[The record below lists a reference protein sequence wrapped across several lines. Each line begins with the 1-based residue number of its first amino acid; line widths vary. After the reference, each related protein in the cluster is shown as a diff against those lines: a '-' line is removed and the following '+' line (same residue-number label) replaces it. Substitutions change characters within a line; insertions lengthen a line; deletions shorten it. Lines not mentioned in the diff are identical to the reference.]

1 MTIVNRARLRNVLV
15 QGGIARESAAV
26 EAVDAFVEEFEST
39 RGDLVTRADLD
50 HAIHGA
56 VAEIKQYVAE
66 TAVRIIG
73 VTLGGTAIATAI
85 LGIIIAVT

>member
-26 EAVDAFVEEFEST
+26 DAVDAFVEEFESA
-39 RGDLVTRADLD
+39 RGDFVTRADLD
-50 HAIHGA
+50 GA

-85 LGIIIAVT
+85 LGIVIAVT

>member
-26 EAVDAFVEEFEST
+26 DAVDAFVEEFESA

-50 HAIHGA
+50 GA